1 MAESTS
7 MAAPTLDAVCTLV
20 TSDAYLPGA
29 LTALHSLL
37 DAERATDD
45 AGRRPFETVCLVTP
59 ATVSVEAI
67 RALRRHFALVVGVEP
82 IESVSLANL
91 NLLGPSA
98 LG

>member
-1 MAESTS
+1 
-7 MAAPTLDAVCTLV
+7 MAAAVELDCVCTLV

-37 DAERATDD
+37 DVERAQAEATGQ
-45 AGRRPFETVCLVTP
+45 ARRPFETVCLVTP